1 MRVLLLAAGAAALM
15 AAAAP
20 RAAAARPHPV
30 RDASPDTMTSSFDVH
45 GVHVILR
52 RNAANDVVAANLY
65 LLGGTRE
72 SPDSLRGVEPMMLWV
87 SEFGTRHYSREA
99 LRRRTAELGSTI
111 VVEPRPDWTVF
122 GFRGIR
128 ATFDSTWM
136 LFADRLTEPTF
147 DSSAVALVKAQ
158 VLSAVR
164 QRRDSPDDLLQYLAD
179 SIGFTGS
186 SYGVEPAGTE
196 QSIAAVTAAQLRRFR
211 DTALVTSRM
220 LLVVVGNVER
230 AHLERL
236 ISATIGR
243 LPHGSYVWTP
253 PPPPDS
259 LPAAAVMA
267 ERTLPTNYILGYY
280 EGPRATSPDFQA
292 LRVAAAVLGG
302 RLFTEIRS
310 RRNLTYAVDAP
321 FVEHANAAGGLYV
334 TTVYPDSALAIMR
347 AEVHGLQEG
356 LIDEDNLHLIVAQFL
371 TEYYLNNETNA
382 EQAKGLARAQL
393 YRGDWHVADDF
404 ADELRRV
411 TPSDVRRAARTYM
424 RRVRWAYVGDTTK
437 VSRAL
442 LESF

>member
-1 MRVLLLAAGAAALM
+1 MRALLLAAGAAALM
-15 AAAAP
+15 ATAAP
-20 RAAAARPHPV
+20 RAAAARPV
-30 RDASPDTMTSSFDVH
+30 RGATPDTMTSSFEVD

-72 SPDSLRGVEPMMLWV
+72 SPDSLRGVEPLMLWV

-99 LRRRTAELGSTI
+99 LRRRTAELGSSI
-111 VVEPRPDWTVF
+111 VVEPRPDWTMF

-136 LFADRLTEPTF
+136 LFADRLMEPTL

-164 QRRDSPDDLLQYLAD
+164 QRRDSPDDLLKYLAD
-179 SIGFTGS
+179 SIGFAGS
-186 SYGVEPAGTE
+186 SYGVEPAGTQ
-196 QSIAAVTAAQLRRFR
+196 QSVAAVTAAQLRQFR

-236 ISATIGR
+236 ISTTIGH
-243 LPHGSYVWTP
+243 LPRGRYVWTP
-253 PPPPDS
+253 PPPAEP
-259 LPAAAVMA
+259 LPSAAVMA
-267 ERTLPTNYILGYY
+267 ERELPTNYMLGYY

-310 RRNLTYAVDAP
+310 RHNLTYAVDAP

-334 TTVYPDSALAIMR
+334 TTVYPDSVLAIMR
-347 AEVHGLQEG
+347 VEVHGLQEG

-382 EQAKGLARAQL
+382 EQANGLARAQL
-393 YRGDWHVADDF
+393 YRGDWHVADAF

-411 TPSDVRRAARTYM
+411 TPDDVRRAARTYM